1 MACVVKFKNK
11 GTSKYF
17 FIVLVG
23 ASSFFFFNI
32 FRTVLLTCV
41 CTVHSVCSLCHLH
54 CQNTN
59 QIKISKKLYKK
70 MYNFP
75 AIFCN
80 SWQFLARRGILA
92 VYLLLVSLHSTACD
106 HTTTHCT
113 AITKLSCTVL
123 HKATPFCTVLHYPN
137 YGVLFCITLRPSLPH
152 QPPQAVSQTP
162 AGVWQDSASN

>member
-11 GTSKYF
+11 GKSKYF
-17 FIVLVG
+17 LIVLVG

-32 FRTVLLTCV
+32 FRRVLLTCV
-41 CTVHSVCSLCHLH
+41 CTVYSVCSLCHLH

-59 QIKISKKLYKK
+59 HKKISKKIYKK
-70 MYNFP
+70 YIRFSCH
-75 AIFCN
+75 FL
-80 SWQFLARRGILA
+80 QFLAVHVARRGILA

-137 YGVLFCITLRPSLPH
+137 YGVLFCITLRPSLPD

-162 AGVWQDSASN
+162 AGV